1 MIRLLLLLSLLT
13 ALFIG
18 IGFLMAGPQ
27 GMVIAGV
34 IAAVMQIIAVWNSDT
49 MVLKMY
55 GARLADPWANRD
67 TIQMLQRLSK
77 NAGLPEPK
85 FYIIDEPQPNA
96 FATGR
101 SPQNSAVAITTGL
114 KNTLTSQELEG
125 VIAHELAHIKNRD
138 TLIMTITAALAGAI
152 GLLTHF
158 AWIFGRGNRNGLGF
172 IGTILIIILA
182 PIAAM
187 LVQMAISRSRE
198 YKADQIGAQI
208 CGKPLALAS
217 ALEKI
222 AMETHIIPNDTAE
235 DNPATAHLFIMNPLK
250 GTTMDQLFSTH
261 PSTTERIRR
270 LRAMTNTNNN
280 QTIQRTTTQHT
291 RGPWG

>member
-18 IGFLMAGPQ
+18 IGFLIAGPQ

-34 IAAVMQIIAVWNSDT
+34 IAAVMQIIAIWNSDT

-55 GARLADPWANRD
+55 GARLADPWTNRE

-114 KNTLTSQELEG
+114 KNTLNSQELEG

-138 TLIMTITAALAGAI
+138 TLIMTLTATLAGAI
-152 GLLTHF
+152 GLLTQF
-158 AWIFGRGNRNGLGF
+158 AWIFGRGNRNGLGL
-172 IGTILIIILA
+172 IGTLLIIILA

-198 YKADQIGAQI
+198 YKADQIGAAI

-222 AMETHIIPNDTAE
+222 AMETQVIHNDTAE

-250 GTTMDQLFSTH
+250 GTAMDQLFSTH

-270 LRAMTNTNNN
+270 LRAMTNMNN